1 MKSVAEKDK
10 TSSSLDELVK
20 NMQKKY
26 GADALSIFG
35 KKQVVVEWIP
45 VDSFSITEL
54 MGKGIP
60 RGRMIEVFGPES
72 SGKTSFITYLAAQ
85 VQKHWFEDKKRFG
98 VVVLIDVE
106 HEYDPEYAKSFGLKM
121 DDVYFSQPDSAEQ
134 ALNIVEDFVQ
144 SGLVDC
150 ILVDSVA
157 ALTPQAE
164 IDGEMGDQQVGL
176 QARLM
181 SKACRKL
188 KSLMKPDSATVIF
201 TNQIRANI
209 GGYSPTGEAT
219 TTSGGKALKFYAA
232 IRIQV
237 KKGDWIGEASNSGG
251 LPGIHCILKT
261 QKNKVATP
269 YRTADMSIIFGK
281 GYQLDGEYI
290 TAWTNYGFIEK
301 SGTWFTVKNLD
312 GTETKIQGASA
323 VMEYVKANPDLYND
337 LKKRLQAAMVA
348 KKTVVIEKDDNE
360 ENMEA
365 VIAEQDRLESE
376 FINTTEEQGQ
386 PDTKKPAEKLVNKPV
401 KSRKSVKVNE

>member
-1 MKSVAEKDK
+1 MKSAEKEK
-10 TSSSLDELVK
+10 TISSLDELVK

-26 GADALSIFG
+26 GADALSVFG
-35 KKQVVVEWIP
+35 KEQVVVEWVP
-45 VDSFSITEL
+45 VDSISITEL
-54 MGKGIP
+54 LGKGIP

-85 VQKHWFEDKKRFG
+85 VQKHWFEDRKRYG
-98 VVVLIDVE
+98 VVALIDAE

-121 DDVYFSQPDSAEQ
+121 EDVLFSQPDSGEQ

-164 IDGEMGDQQVGL
+164 IDGEMGDQQVGA

-188 KSLMKPDSATVIF
+188 KSLMKSDSATVIF
-201 TNQIRANI
+201 TNQIRVKI

-219 TTSGGKALKFYAA
+219 TTSGGNALKFWAA

-269 YRTADMSIIFGK
+269 YRTADMSIMFGK
-281 GYQLDGEYI
+281 GYQLDGEYVA
-290 TAWTNYGFIEK
+290 AWTNFGFIEK
-301 SGTWFTVKNLD
+301 SGTWFAVTNLD
-312 GTETKIQGASA
+312 GTQTKIQGASA
-323 VMEYVKANPDLYND
+323 VMEYVKANPGLYED
-337 LKKRLQAAMVA
+337 LKKRLQAAMVT
-348 KKTVVIEKDDNE
+348 KKTIVIEAEESE

-365 VIAEQDRLESE
+365 VIAEQERLESE
-376 FINTTEEQGQ
+376 FSNTDSQGQ
-386 PDTKKPAEKLVNKPV
+386 PDLEKPAEKPV
-401 KSRKSVKVNE
+401 PKSRKSVKKGE